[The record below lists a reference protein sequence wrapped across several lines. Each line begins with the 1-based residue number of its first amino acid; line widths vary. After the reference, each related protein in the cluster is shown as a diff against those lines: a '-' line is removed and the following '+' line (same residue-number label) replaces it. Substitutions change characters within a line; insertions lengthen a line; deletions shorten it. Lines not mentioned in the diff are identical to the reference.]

1 MPGPLDGLT
10 VIDLTHYITGPY
22 ATKLLADYGADVIK
36 IEPPG
41 GDGARRLG
49 PFKGGESH
57 PEKSGT
63 FFYFNT
69 NKRSVVLD
77 LKRPESRDVFTR
89 LLDRADAVVESFRP
103 GVIDDLGIGW
113 DFIHSRK
120 PSLPLISISNYGQTG
135 PYRDYKGTDLVLYAY
150 AGEMYSMGVADREPV
165 KMYGTAALVE
175 SGAAA
180 ATAVMGALLVGVE
193 QGVGQHVD
201 FSISDSQFTGVDRR
215 HATVIAH
222 QFSGR
227 KSVRAPAGAQG
238 MANGIYPC
246 QDGYIEFAI
255 ASLRLDRMSEML
267 GNPEW
272 LQDEKWYQ
280 PGATIKPEL
289 IEEFNGHFYGWL
301 FERTK
306 REVFAEARRAK
317 VLCGPL
323 YTVAEMYDDEHFRG
337 RGFWKQVEH
346 AELGT
351 FDMPGRPI
359 IMPESPWELRRP
371 APLLGEHT
379 REVLAELGYGEA
391 EIDALAGQT
400 AGATDG

>member
-10 VIDLTHYITGPY
+10 ILDLTQYITGPY
-22 ATKLLADYGADVIK
+22 ATKLLADFGADVVK
-36 IEPPG
+36 IEPPD
-41 GDGARRLG
+41 GDGTRRLG
-49 PFKGGESH
+49 PFKGGEAH
-57 PEKSGT
+57 PERSGT

-77 LKRPESRDVFTR
+77 LKKAESKEVLGR
-89 LLDRADAVVESFRP
+89 LIDRADAVVESFRP
-103 GVIDDLGIGW
+103 GVIDELGIGW
-113 DFIHSRK
+113 DFIHARK
-120 PSLPLISISNYGQTG
+120 PSLPLISISNYGQDG
-135 PYRDYKGTDLVLYAY
+135 PYRDYKGSDLVLYAY

-180 ATAVMGALLVGVE
+180 ATAILATLLVGVE
-193 QGVGQHVD
+193 QVVGQRVD
-201 FSISDSQFTGVDRR
+201 FSIADSQFTGVDRR
-215 HATVIAH
+215 HATVIAY

-227 KSVRAPAGAQG
+227 KSVRAAAGAQG
-238 MANGIYPC
+238 MANGVYPC

-255 ASLRLDRMSEML
+255 AGLRLDRLSDML

-272 LQDEKWYQ
+272 LQDPKWYE
-280 PGATIKPEL
+280 PGASLKPEL
-289 IEEFNGHFYGWL
+289 VEEFNGYFYAWL

-323 YTVAEMYDDEHFRG
+323 YTVAEMYEDEHFRD
-337 RGFWKQVEH
+337 RGFWQTVEH
-346 AELGT
+346 PELGT
-351 FDMPGRPI
+351 FDIPGRPI
-359 IMPESPWELRRP
+359 ILPECPWELRRP

-379 REVLAELGYGEA
+379 REVLAELGYEEQ
-391 EIDALAGQT
+391 EIDEMSGQGLAGVR
-400 AGATDG
+400 